1 MRLMAP
7 FAARL
12 LAGGATGLTLPSSW
26 ASHTRNEK
34 LGSVRRDHWYTT
46 LQEPTL
52 KARIARILALVVT
65 LVVLAGQSLVV
76 GAPIASAAELPQ
88 QERRAGPLV
97 VRYVGAD
104 DDAAAQTELAWYASA
119 VEQAYRDVQDVFAQ
133 ALHETQTPLRS
144 EIVVTLYATDA
155 AYAEANPM
163 AGREDGVLGHAQ
175 PSEGTIGIAA
185 SRLRDKTPGFR
196 RDAIRHELTHVVLGD
211 LSNQRL
217 PIGFQEGI
225 AQYLEHDVDQRQRF
239 AVAVRRGRDAGQLL
253 HFADLNR
260 QRAFL
265 AAAGLA
271 YPESYSVVVFLAQ
284 QYGFGNVVKLVTATR
299 EAQTLDE
306 AMQQAFGK
314 SMTALEA
321 EWQAFLPGYL
331 DPNGPGW
338 SRNDLDLWTLD
349 QPRALLAEGKYP
361 EARDLFERAEA
372 LFASVGRADRQQ
384 QALDGRLRATSGVE
398 AIDLTHGGMAALT
411 ASEYQTAADLLSQ
424 AAARWTTLGDTRRA
438 ELTSVAAEQAQDGL
452 VAVSQLD
459 DARRQLEGWHFQ
471 TADDLAF
478 AAGQAFAE
486 LGDDAR
492 TEEARQVMRDAQQLR
507 TQLGLAAA
515 GGGAAS
521 VVLLGVALVAS
532 RRRRRQPA
540 PAPPGVAVMERDWSL

>member
-1 MRLMAP
+1 
-7 FAARL
+7 
-12 LAGGATGLTLPSSW
+12 
-26 ASHTRNEK
+26 
-34 LGSVRRDHWYTT
+34 
-46 LQEPTL
+46 L
-52 KARIARILALVVT
+52 KARIARTLALVVT
-65 LVVLAGQSLVV
+65 LVVLAGQSLVA
-76 GAPIASAAELPQ
+76 GAPTAGAAELPQ

-104 DDAAAQTELAWYASA
+104 GAAAQTELAWYAEA
-119 VEQAYRDVQDVFAQ
+119 VEQAYQDVQDVFAQ

-163 AGREDGVLGHAQ
+163 AGREDGVLAHAQ
-175 PSEGTIGIAA
+175 PSEGTIGVAV

-196 RDAIRHELTHVVLGD
+196 RDAIRHELTHLILGD

-225 AQYLEHDVDQRQRF
+225 AQYLEHDLDQRQRF
-239 AVAVRRGRDAGQLL
+239 ANAVRRGRDAGQLL
-253 HFADLNR
+253 RFADLNR
-260 QRAFL
+260 QRSFL

-271 YPESYSVVVFLAQ
+271 YPESYSMVVYLAQ
-284 QYGFGNVVKLVTATR
+284 QYGFGQVVTLVTATR
-299 EAQTLDE
+299 EAKTLDE
-306 AMQQAFGK
+306 AMQQVFGK
-314 SMTALEA
+314 SMTELEA

-338 SRNDLDLWTLD
+338 ARNDLDLWTLD
-349 QPRALLAEGKYP
+349 QPRALLAQGKYA

-372 LFASVGRADRQQ
+372 LFTSVGRADRQQ
-384 QALDGRLRATSGVE
+384 QAIDGRLQATSGVE
-398 AIDLTHGGMAALT
+398 AIDLTHHGMAALT
-411 ASEYQTAADLLSQ
+411 ASQYETAADLLGQ
-424 AAARWTTLGDTRRA
+424 AASNWTALGDTRRA

-452 VAVSQLD
+452 AAVSHLD
-459 DARRQLEGWHFQ
+459 DARSQLDGWHFQ

-478 AAGQAFAE
+478 AAGQVFAE

-507 TQLGLAAA
+507 TRLGLAAA

-532 RRRRRQPA
+532 RRRQRRPV